1 MASRYTSNCALGFQL
16 LLLAPLVYGL
26 VNVTVD
32 DAGIDQSTGLG
43 VSYSPLADW
52 NARTA
57 TSDCEECVVNLD
69 PSQLYMGTWHDATY
83 DGPNGPRTQV
93 QSATFGFNGKA
104 RFLSAHP
111 STLNRS

>member
-1 MASRYTSNCALGFQL
+1 MLALIPIL
-16 LLLAPLVYGL
+16 LLLLSILLADAVL

-57 TSDCEECVVNLD
+57 TSNCEECVVNLD

-83 DGPNGPRTQV
+83 DGPIGPRTQV
-93 QSATFGFNGKA
+93 QSATFGFNGET
-104 RFLSAHP
+104 RSLSAYP